1 MTTLDLDAPISL
13 EGERLRDGLPGAS
26 VRLELTERV
35 GPSRWRATATQG
47 PPLVAGDRIH
57 FGDQANHV
65 CFIGTLDATV
75 AHVEPNGRGLNLDF
89 EFYGAA
95 LDEMIAA
102 LLED

>member
-1 MTTLDLDAPISL
+1 MTTLGLDAPISL
-13 EGERLRDGLPGAS
+13 EGERLSDDLPGAS
-26 VRLELTERV
+26 LRLELTERV
-35 GPSRWRATATQG
+35 GPSRWRATVTEG
-47 PPLVAGDRIH
+47 PSLAAGDRVH
-57 FGDQANHV
+57 FGDQSNHV

-75 AHVEPNGRGLNLDF
+75 AYVEPNGRNLSLDF